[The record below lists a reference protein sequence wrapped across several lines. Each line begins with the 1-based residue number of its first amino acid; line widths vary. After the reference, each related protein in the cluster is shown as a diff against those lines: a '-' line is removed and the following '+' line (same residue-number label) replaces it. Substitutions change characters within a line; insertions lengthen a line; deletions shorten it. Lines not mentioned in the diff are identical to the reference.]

1 MKSLLAA
8 ASAVA
13 IALAVPAAA
22 QAQDAAA
29 PGAYVN
35 LGYSYIDADGG
46 HLDALQGRVGA
57 RLGSWFGVEGEV
69 GLGLGSES
77 ITVDG
82 PTGAPVTGSVK
93 LKHELAA
100 YAVGFAPVAANTDL
114 LARIGYGTQKLR
126 VRALGISDSDSV
138 ESFNYGLGVQHH
150 FDGVNGVRFDWTR
163 FDFKEGFGKSDV
175 FSLSYSRKF

>member
-1 MKSLLAA
+1 MKLLLAA
-8 ASAVA
+8 ASAAA
-13 IALAVPAAA
+13 IATVVPATA

-46 HLDALQGRVGA
+46 HLDAVQGRVGA

-77 ITVDG
+77 VTVDG
-82 PTGAPVTGSVK
+82 PTGPVTGSVK

-100 YAVGFAPVAANTDL
+100 YAVGFAPVGTNTDL

-126 VRALGISDSDSV
+126 VRALGVSDSDSV
-138 ESFNYGLGVQHH
+138 ESFNYGIGVQHH
-150 FDGVNGVRFDWTR
+150 FDGVNGVRLDWTR
-163 FDFKEGFGKSDV
+163 FDFQDGFGKSDV